1 MKFKPC
7 CIIAVAMVA
16 FLATATANA
25 QSMDSE
31 IKTITTKLA
40 KDLAAKGRK
49 KVAALDFTDLQGR
62 PTELG
67 RFLAEQVSVEMVG
80 ASEVSVVDR
89 ANIKSILAEHKL
101 SEEGLVNPEN
111 AKKIGQFAGV
121 DAILIGTVTSLDD
134 GVVLTIKAVATDT
147 AEIVAAGKTKFSKT
161 SEIQQLL
168 TRSVGSTS
176 QAGATVTGTSGRY
189 EEVNN
194 AIVTKDFD
202 TLRVAL
208 KTIRRVKGNSNY
220 TNNQGLVCVF
230 ELSNRDLS
238 RPLLVAANSIYGQQI
253 RATLIDSSGH
263 KWQPQSVSNDMQGL
277 THLSASTSYT
287 PTDIVKLLNEK
298 AENCVYGSTITIQP
312 GQSIRATITFW
323 KDRSGQSQEPSTSFQ
338 LECELVVG
346 IVESGNS
353 KNYSLVNLMLDK
365 LTVP

>member
-7 CIIAVAMVA
+7 CIIAATMVA

-25 QSMDSE
+25 QSMDLE
-31 IKTITTKLA
+31 IKTVTSKLA

-49 KVAALDFTDLQGR
+49 KVAALDFSDLQGR

-67 RFLAEQVSVEMVG
+67 RFLAEQVSVELVG

-134 GVVLTIKAVATDT
+134 GVALTIKAVATDT

-168 TRSVGSTS
+168 TRSLGSTS
-176 QAGATVTGTSGRY
+176 QAGATVAGTSGRY
-189 EEVNN
+189 EELSD
-194 AIVTKDFD
+194 AIVTKDFN

-208 KTIRRVKGNSNY
+208 KTIRRVVKGI
-220 TNNQGLVCVF
+220 NNIPGLACVF
-230 ELSNRDLS
+230 ELSNRDLA
-238 RPLLVAANSIYGQQI
+238 RPLLVAANSYGGQI
-253 RATLIDSSGH
+253 RATLVDSGGQ
-263 KWQPQSVSNDMQGL
+263 KWQPKSMNDDMQGL
-277 THLSASTSYT
+277 TLLSVRTECV
-287 PTDIVKLLNEK
+287 PTDVVKLLNEK

-312 GQSIRATITFW
+312 GQNIRATITFW
-323 KDRSGQSQEPSTSFQ
+323 NTRFGQSQEPSTSFQ